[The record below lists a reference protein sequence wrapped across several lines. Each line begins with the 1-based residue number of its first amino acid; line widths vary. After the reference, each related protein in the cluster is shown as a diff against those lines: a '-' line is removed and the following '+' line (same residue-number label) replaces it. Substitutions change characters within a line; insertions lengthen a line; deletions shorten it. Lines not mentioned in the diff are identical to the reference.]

1 MSLRIGIDVG
11 GTFTDGILIDEETGS
26 FTIAKVPSTPS
37 DPSHGFMTAVSRLF
51 ADHQG
56 VGWSDLEYLVHA
68 TTVVTNAVI
77 EGKTSRAA
85 FLVTE
90 GFRDLLEIGRQ
101 TRSSLYDPQFRKLPP
116 LVPRRHVFEVPERLD
131 ARGAVVRPIDV
142 ETVRGVARRL
152 VEEEI
157 ETVAVCLLHSYRNPN
172 HEQRVAEVLAEV
184 APNLLI
190 SLSSE
195 IAPEFREYVRASTT
209 VINAAVR
216 PPVARYLAR
225 ISEQVPEAGAEAGLL
240 MMQSNGGVT
249 DFTSAAE
256 RPVTMVESGP
266 AAGVIAARSVA
277 RALDAQD
284 AFSFDMGGTTAKVG
298 LIQGGEPRVVKDYE
312 VGAVAHAAG
321 RGGGGY
327 PIRTPVVDLV
337 EIGAGGGSIAW
348 IDEGGGL
355 RVGPTSAGADPG
367 PVCYQRGGEQ
377 PTVTDANLILGY
389 LDPEYFL
396 GGQMVLDR
404 ATAEAAIH
412 RTVAEPLG
420 MSVVDAA
427 AGIVELANAAMV
439 NALRLISVQRG
450 YDPRDFLLVGFGGA
464 GPLHANRLAAAVGIR
479 RIAIPRSPGVYS
491 SIGLVDTDL
500 RRDDQMSVIEPTA
513 AVADER
519 ALEMFTMLESRGR
532 AALGEQGLD
541 TAAIFHLR
549 QLDMRYAGQGYELA
563 VDVPEGAV
571 SLDDAG
577 AAFHAAH
584 QRAFGFATP
593 DEPTE
598 VVNVRVGSVG
608 RIKSPKMGSVPADT
622 NWESA
627 RKGTRQAYFPEFGG
641 FIDTVVYQRT
651 SLGEGARVVGPA
663 MLEEFDSTTVVAPGY
678 QARVAV
684 AGIVLIEPE
693 AS

>member
-11 GTFTDGILIDEETGS
+11 GTFTDGILIDEDSGS

-37 DPSHGFMTAVSRLF
+37 DPSDGFMAAVRRLF
-51 ADHQG
+51 EEHQG
-56 VGWSDLEYLVHA
+56 VGWADLEYLVHA

-85 FLVTE
+85 FLVTA

-116 LVPRRHVFEVPERLD
+116 LVPRRHVFEVPERLN
-131 ARGAVVRPIDV
+131 AHGQVVRPLDIEAVRDV
-142 ETVRGVARRL
+142 GRRL
-152 VEEEI
+152 VSESI
-157 ETVAVCLLHSYRNPN
+157 ETVAVCLLHSYRNPD
-172 HEQRVAEVLAEV
+172 HEQRVAEVLTEA

-195 IAPEFREYVRASTT
+195 VAPEFREYVRASTT

-216 PPVARYLAR
+216 PPVARYLGR
-225 ISEQVPEAGAEAGLL
+225 ISREVSDAGAAGGLF

-249 DFTSAAE
+249 DFASAAE
-256 RPVTMVESGP
+256 RPVAMVESGP

-277 RALDAQD
+277 RALGEPD

-312 VGAVAHAAG
+312 VGAVARAAG
-321 RGGGGY
+321 RAGGGY

-367 PVCYQRGGEQ
+367 PVCYRRGGDQ
-377 PTVTDANLILGY
+377 PTVTDANLLLGY
-389 LDPEYFL
+389 LDPDYFL

-404 ATAEAAIH
+404 EAAESAIL
-412 RTVAEPLG
+412 RAVAEPLN
-420 MSVVDAA
+420 MTAVDAA

-464 GPLHANRLAAAVGIR
+464 GPLHANRLAAVVGIR
-479 RIAIPRSPGVYS
+479 RVAIPRSPGVYS

-500 RRDDQMSVIEPTA
+500 RRDDQVSVIELTA
-513 AVADER
+513 GVGDER
-519 ALEMFTMLESRGR
+519 AMDMFAMLESKGR
-532 AALGEQGLD
+532 AALSQQGLEA
-541 TAAIFHLR
+541 AAIFHLR

-563 VDVPEGAV
+563 VDVPEGGV
-571 SLDDAG
+571 SLGDAD

-598 VVNVRVGSVG
+598 IVNVRVGSIG
-608 RIKSPKMGSVPADT
+608 RIKNPKIGSGPAETD
-622 NWESA
+622 WEA
-627 RKGTRQAYFPEFGG
+627 AAKGSRLAYFPESGG
-641 FIDTVVYQRT
+641 FFETSVFERT
-651 SLGEGARVVGPA
+651 GLGEGAVVAGPA
-663 MLEEFDSTTVVAPGY
+663 LLEEFDSTTVIAPGY
-678 QARVAV
+678 QARVGV
-684 AGIVLIEPE
+684 SGIVLIEPE
-693 AS
+693 GS